1 MEQNF
6 PRIFHH
12 EKFESTS
19 SGTDLL
25 NILSEQEIPMHRL
38 QKAYKRNLARD
49 ARHEEENLLLNFLEG
64 EMLIS
69 KHSNFAMCQLE
80 PNTTYLLEN
89 VLEKWVP
96 SKNLGKNSPKNFHNQ
111 RQ

>member
-1 MEQNF
+1 M
-6 PRIFHH
+6 I
-12 EKFESTS
+12 
-19 SGTDLL
+19 
-25 NILSEQEIPMHRL
+25 
-38 QKAYKRNLARD
+38 
-49 ARHEEENLLLNFLEG
+49 
-64 EMLIS
+64 IS

-96 SKNLGKNSPKNFHNQ
+96 AKNLGKNSPKNFHYQ